1 MSNECNQI
9 LAVYRLLTFN
19 FIGELEHFEF
29 PTGFCLGILYLD
41 YVKNSFAVMALLK
54 RLAFISIPSLLL
66 LALALPLSNFLLQRK
81 RVETGISDLQFQNF
95 SRVLQNSCVDCHST
109 NLTAY
114 PLYYQLP
121 IARSVIDRDIE
132 IAKAAL
138 CLNRDQLSGAEPI
151 AMSDLMAI
159 ARTVND
165 GSMPPANY
173 RALHWSVGSGIG
185 PHDKLAI
192 LNYVKS
198 KSVQFQVKPISVEGS
213 TENPQKLK
221 LGANLYVD
229 KRLSSNATISCA
241 SCHILEKGGAD
252 GSPFPLVE
260 VAKNNR
266 FNTPSVFNSR
276 HNFRQYW
283 DGRAKDLKEFLA
295 SHLENSALQ
304 SSDAVIAKLG
314 SDPVYIELA
323 SQAYPNQPYP
333 NKTFD
338 KEVVVDALAAYVG
351 SLNTPSCNFDR
362 YLKGEKVLSAKAIA
376 GWRLFQEK
384 GCVSCH
390 SGVNLGGM
398 SFEKIGLKSDYFA
411 YRLEKHQIPE
421 TDADAGRFNVTK
433 VPSDRGKFKVPSLR
447 NVALTAPYF
456 HDGSVK
462 DLDEAVNV
470 MSEYQLGE
478 KLSEK
483 ETEELVEFLKSLSGT
498 YRR

>member
-1 MSNECNQI
+1 
-9 LAVYRLLTFN
+9 
-19 FIGELEHFEF
+19 
-29 PTGFCLGILYLD
+29 
-41 YVKNSFAVMALLK
+41 
-54 RLAFISIPSLLL
+54 
-66 LALALPLSNFLLQRK
+66 
-81 RVETGISDLQFQNF
+81 
-95 SRVLQNSCVDCHST
+95 
-109 NLTAY
+109 
-114 PLYYQLP
+114 
-121 IARSVIDRDIE
+121 
-132 IAKAAL
+132 
-138 CLNRDQLSGAEPI
+138 
-151 AMSDLMAI
+151 
-159 ARTVND
+159 
-165 GSMPPANY
+165 
-173 RALHWSVGSGIG
+173 
-185 PHDKLAI
+185 
-192 LNYVKS
+192 
-198 KSVQFQVKPISVEGS
+198 
-213 TENPQKLK
+213 
-221 LGANLYVD
+221 
-229 KRLSSNATISCA
+229 
-241 SCHILEKGGAD
+241 
-252 GSPFPLVE
+252 
-260 VAKNNR
+260 
-266 FNTPSVFNSR
+266 
-276 HNFRQYW
+276 
-283 DGRAKDLKEFLA
+283 
-295 SHLENSALQ
+295 
-304 SSDAVIAKLG
+304 VIAKLG

-351 SLNTPSCNFDR
+351 SLTTPSCNFDR

-421 TDADAGRFNVTK
+421 TAADAGRFNVTK